1 MGAWKPRMER
11 AARAALLSALDR
23 DSFVAAFPAH
33 VFGPMLLGVVS
44 QGGAQQLPTSREEW
58 LAIMQHLQC
67 GRIEL
72 SDIPEASQEVF
83 VSAVARAALPF
94 RDLLEVCWHLRAK
107 NFDILDEL
115 GHTVG

>member
-23 DSFVAAFPAH
+23 DSFAAALPTH
-33 VFGPMLLGVVS
+33 VFGSMLSGVVGE
-44 QGGAQQLPTSREEW
+44 GGAQQLPTSREER

-67 GRIEL
+67 GRIERG
-72 SDIPEASQEVF
+72 DIPEASQEVF
-83 VSAVARAALPF
+83 VSAVVRAALPF
-94 RDLLEVCWHLRAK
+94 RDRLEVCCHLLAE

-115 GHTVG
+115 GNTVG